1 MPSLI
6 SVNQGTAGHIEGYK
20 PLTGILK
27 RPLPSAEIG
36 KLGLQGDAICDPKHH
51 GGIDQAIYLYF
62 ADDYQFW
69 ATTLGQR
76 IEPGH
81 FGDNLTIGGVEGK
94 SVAIG
99 DRFAMGPVLLEVTYH
114 RTPCMT
120 FAALM
125 GDPMWVKK
133 FHRAGRPGAYCR
145 VLKTGRIDASMPVDF
160 LPFAGE
166 KITVSMLMALDG
178 KRDIDPGFMRRAL
191 TTPIREKTRFKFE
204 DKLASLF

>member
-1 MPSLI
+1 MPSLL
-6 SVNQGTAGHIEGYK
+6 SVNHGAAQHIPGYK
-20 PLTGILK
+20 PLTGIIK
-27 RPLPSAEIG
+27 VPVPSAQIDR
-36 KLGLQGDAICDPKHH
+36 LGLANDAVCDRKHH
-51 GGIDQAIYLYF
+51 GGVDQAIYIYF

-69 ATTLGQR
+69 ATELGQA
-76 IEPGH
+76 IVPGW
-81 FGDNLTIGGVEGK
+81 FGDNLTIAGVEGRH
-94 SVAIG
+94 VAIG
-99 DRFAMGPVLLEVTYH
+99 DRFAIGPVLLEVTYH

-145 VLKTGRIDASMPVDF
+145 VLTSGTVEPGMDVTYTPY
-160 LPFAGE
+160 AGE
-166 KITVSMLMALDG
+166 RVTVSELMALDG
-178 KRDIDPGFMRRAL
+178 KRDIDPAFMRRAL

>member
-1 MPSLI
+1 MATLLSI
-6 SVNQGTAGHIEGYK
+6 NVGVAQHIPGYK
-20 PLTGILK
+20 PLTGIVK
-27 RPLPSAEIG
+27 MPVDGADIG
-36 KLGLQGDAICDPKHH
+36 KLGIAEDAVCDRKHH
-51 GGIDQAIYLYF
+51 GGTDQAIYVYF

-69 ATTLGQR
+69 ATELNRR
-76 IEPGH
+76 IEPGT
-81 FGDNLTIGGVEGK
+81 FGENLTIAGVTGRD
-94 SVAIG
+94 VAIG
-99 DRFAMGPVLLEVTYH
+99 DRFTIGPVELEVTYH

-120 FAALM
+120 FSALM

-145 VLKTGRIDASMPVDF
+145 VLNPGRIATSMPVDF

-166 KITVSMLMALDG
+166 KITVGMLMALDG
-178 KRDIDPGFMRRAL
+178 KRDIDPGFMRRVL

>member
-94 SVAIG
+94 SVVIG
-99 DRFAMGPVLLEVTYH
+99 DRFTIGEVLLEVTYH

-125 GDPMWVKK
+125 HDPMWVKK

-145 VLKTGRIDASMPVDF
+145 VLATGTVTPGMDVTYTPY
-160 LPFAGE
+160 AGE
-166 KITVSMLMALDG
+166 RVTVSELMALDVV
-178 KRDIDPGFMRRAL
+178 KTLDPDFMRRAL
-191 TTPIREKTRFKFE
+191 TTLIRAKTRFKYE
-204 DKLASLF
+204 DKLATLF